1 MSWKITLEYDDGRT
15 RCGWP
20 GQDPLYVEYHDAEWG
35 VPVVGDQAMFERIAL
50 EGFQAGLSWITILKR
65 REGFR
70 RAFYEFDLEKVAA
83 LTSADV
89 ERLMQDESIIR
100 NRAKILATVH
110 NAGLILEMQKS
121 GQSISDV
128 VWSFAPPIEQKLRPE
143 LGFQWIATSPE
154 SDALSKHLRKLGFK
168 FVGSTTMYALMQA
181 TGMLN
186 DHAPGCFRRGEL
198 SSAS

>member
-1 MSWKITLEYDDGRT
+1 MSWSITLAYDDGRT

-198 SSAS
+198 SLAN

>member
-1 MSWKITLEYDDGRT
+1 MSWNITLEYDDGRT

-70 RAFYEFDLEKVAA
+70 RAFYEFDLERVAA
-83 LTSADV
+83 LTNADV

-110 NAGLILEMQKS
+110 NAGLILELQKS

-128 VWSFAPPIEQKLRPE
+128 VWSFAPPVEQKLRPE

-154 SDALSKHLRKLGFK
+154 SDALSKHLRKLGLK

-198 SSAS
+198 SSAN